1 MNPTDKRLAELL
13 DKWLTSLEL
22 HLKYTALDEASYW
35 KVQPWIKH
43 DRPSRWIIELA
54 KQKALALKEQLDS
67 RSAMGDAK
75 FGDALELMAFLTNL
89 VGSQHIERFIPLAEP
104 QNEVDLR
111 SVSQTQAMP
120 TAPAT
125 QEPTRE
131 SAVVTQPR
139 ETIRS
144 RTDLTREMPRPVPED
159 PPPTPAPAPVSI
171 PTRAP
176 APAPAP
182 APRAATRD
190 SGRHAH
196 PRADSRKAARRDG
209 KHGHGAGA
217 RARTSP
223 EKEKTVVADAIR
235 LLGWGREWHELPDL
249 IARMADRPPT
259 AEIRRILRD
268 HKSAIEKQLKT
279 D

>member
-1 MNPTDKRLAELL
+1 VNPADKRLTELL

-22 HLKYTALDEASYW
+22 HLNYSTLDEASYW
-35 KVQPWIKH
+35 KVQPWVKH

-67 RSAMGDAK
+67 RAAMGDAK

-104 QNEVDLR
+104 ASEVDLR
-111 SVSQTQAMP
+111 NVSQTQAMP
-120 TAPAT
+120 SAPVE
-125 QEPTRE
+125 EPTRE

-144 RTDLTREMPRPVPED
+144 RTDFTREMPRPIPEE
-159 PPPTPAPAPVSI
+159 PPPAPAPAPVSV
-171 PTRAP
+171 PTRP
-176 APAPAP
+176 AAAAP
-182 APRAATRD
+182 APRATTRD

-196 PRADSRKAARRDG
+196 PRAETRKAARRDG
-209 KHGHGAGA
+209 KHAHGSGA

-249 IARMADRPPT
+249 IARMADRPPS

-268 HKSAIEKQLKT
+268 HKSAIEKQMKA